1 MQCQAIVY
9 KCGCKVAWVNPWLSC
24 IQCQHVEH
32 SLRVWR
38 LWRRLVSWRQGL
50 CPNSN
55 NDDPFFILIRWHLMP
70 KGNIKRHTLK
80 QGMWSKDLLEYLNKD
95 LDALIFLVGQMQF
108 SPSYPSKSSL
118 QQLSYTTCVSLIIPH
133 CQKLRDLL
141 KVMMIIRKSAMSHQ
155 APVVV
160 SQWDK
165 NWFVMYSH
173 SVYYNEYLF
182 AKHIK
187 WQ

>member
-1 MQCQAIVY
+1 MQCKAIVY

-80 QGMWSKDLLEYLNKD
+80 QGRWSKDLLEYLNKD

-108 SPSYPSKSSL
+108 SPSPSCKIILATTVLHNMCITDNTPLPETEGPFEGDDDHQEICHEPPSTSSGV
-118 QQLSYTTCVSLIIPH
+118 TVR
-133 CQKLRDLL
+133 QKLICD
-141 KVMMIIRKSAMSHQ
+141 VFS
-155 APVVV
+155 
-160 SQWDK
+160 
-165 NWFVMYSH
+165 
-173 SVYYNEYLF
+173 
-182 AKHIK
+182 
-187 WQ
+187 

>member
-1 MQCQAIVY
+1 
-9 KCGCKVAWVNPWLSC
+9 
-24 IQCQHVEH
+24 
-32 SLRVWR
+32 
-38 LWRRLVSWRQGL
+38 
-50 CPNSN
+50 
-55 NDDPFFILIRWHLMP
+55 MP

-95 LDALIFLVGQMQF
+95 LDALIFVVGRCSLILVDAA
-108 SPSYPSKSSL
+108 KSSL

-133 CQKLRDLL
+133 CQKLRGLL

-155 APVVV
+155 APEVV

-173 SVYYNEYLF
+173 SVVKVKNPIPPTRRPTRRSTHHRHTTDASANTLPTRWSTRILTRYRNSYFFQVEQQLRHTTDTLP
-182 AKHIK
+182 K
-187 WQ
+187 